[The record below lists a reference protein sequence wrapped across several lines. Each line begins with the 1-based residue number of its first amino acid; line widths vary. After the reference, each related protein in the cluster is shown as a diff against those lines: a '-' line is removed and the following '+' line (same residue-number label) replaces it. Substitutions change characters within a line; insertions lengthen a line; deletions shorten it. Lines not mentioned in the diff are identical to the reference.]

1 MVQLR
6 ESAKRTRFHLGEVTV
21 TEAKVRIG
29 GTLGLGILAGDDSEA
44 ALDLAVIDAAYNA
57 QIAETSGWDAQ
68 LAAADEAIARSQAEH
83 DAVLLT
89 TRVSF
94 ETMEVT

>member
-29 GTLGLGILAGDDSEA
+29 GTLYSDSLGPPQSPAGTYVGMIRHNTRTLVEA
-44 ALDLAVIDAAYNA
+44 L
-57 QIAETSGWDAQ
+57 Q
-68 LAAADEAIARSQAEH
+68 
-83 DAVLLT
+83 
-89 TRVSF
+89 
-94 ETMEVT
+94 